1 MQLLQVLPCVIQLA
15 LLWFIGESPRFLVS
29 KGKNEEALRT
39 LARYHANGDE
49 QDELVQFEYQEICAA
64 LEYEKQATAGVTYM
78 SFFKSRGNRHRLLII
93 VLVGFFSQWVGNGII
108 SYYLARILSSVGVTN
123 STQQAGLNGGLQVW
137 NWLWAIGAALLCE
150 KLGRRP
156 LWLTSAIGMLV
167 CYISITACSAVFAEK
182 GTIGAGYAVI
192 AFIFLYNG
200 SYSIAFTGLTLAYP
214 NEILPFNLRSKGN
227 AILQLAIQIAL
238 FFNQYVN
245 PIALDAIAW
254 KYYIVYDVVLIIAI
268 ACSKSPP
275 CRD

>member
-1 MQLLQVLPCVIQLA
+1 MLTC
-15 LLWFIGESPRFLVS
+15 
-29 KGKNEEALRT
+29 
-39 LARYHANGDE
+39 
-49 QDELVQFEYQEICAA
+49 
-64 LEYEKQATAGVTYM
+64 
-78 SFFKSRGNRHRLLII
+78 
-93 VLVGFFSQWVGNGII
+93 
-108 SYYLARILSSVGVTN
+108 
-123 STQQAGLNGGLQVW
+123 STGCR

-238 FFNQYVN
+238 FFNQYVRR
-245 PIALDAIAW
+245 PALPSRDRSLTDIRFPGQPHRSRC
-254 KYYIVYDVVLIIAI
+254 DRLEVLHRIR
-268 ACSKSPP
+268 
-275 CRD
+275 CRLDHRYCLQ